1 MPLVVYNNDTEV
13 INCASKEKLANYG
26 MSYDESNQIIRWDI
40 NECIEKNPTIDLSG
54 TLKLRYYIPLN

>member
-1 MPLVVYNNDTEV
+1 M
-13 INCASKEKLANYG
+13 INCASKEELANYG

-40 NECIEKNPTIDLSG
+40 NECIEKNPNIDLSG